1 MNEVFEKTR
10 ELGEAIQRSDEYLAL
25 KAAEAKAMK
34 NVEAADA
41 MAKYMELR
49 RQMELM
55 VTQGDKDWAKIK
67 QISDE
72 MESWQER
79 MNMVDDIIH
88 LNQAQKAFST
98 LIDEVNSV
106 LRFIVTGEMP
116 SEDKDGCSGSC
127 ASCHGCGSKV
137 N

>member
-25 KAAEAKAMK
+25 KVAEAKAMK

-72 MESWQER
+72 METWQER

-116 SEDKDGCSGSC
+116 SEDKGGCSGSC
-127 ASCHGCGSKV
+127 ASCHGCGSKI

>member
-34 NVEAADA
+34 NIEAADA

-72 MESWQER
+72 METWQER

-116 SEDKDGCSGSC
+116 SEEKGGCSGSC
-127 ASCHGCGSKV
+127 ASCHGCGSKI

>member
-10 ELGEAIQRSDEYLAL
+10 ELGEAIQRSDEYLTL

-34 NVEAADA
+34 NTEAADA
-41 MAKYMELR
+41 MGKYMELR

-55 VTQGDKDWAKIK
+55 LAQGDKDWVKI
-67 QISDE
+67 QQVSDE
-72 MESWQER
+72 MQAWQEH

-116 SEDKDGCSGSC
+116 SEDKGGCSGSC
-127 ASCHGCGSKV
+127 ATCYGCGSKV

>member
-10 ELGEAIQRSDEYLAL
+10 GLGEAIQRSDEYLTL

-34 NVEAADA
+34 NTEAADA
-41 MAKYMELR
+41 MGKYMELR

-55 VTQGDKDWAKIK
+55 LAQGDKDWVKI
-67 QISDE
+67 QQVSDE
-72 MESWQER
+72 MQAWQEH

-116 SEDKDGCSGSC
+116 SEDKGGCSGSC
-127 ASCHGCGSKV
+127 ATCHGCGSKV

>member
-34 NVEAADA
+34 NIEAADA

-72 MESWQER
+72 METWQER

-88 LNQAQKAFST
+88 LNPAQKAFST

-116 SEDKDGCSGSC
+116 SEEKGGCSGSC
-127 ASCHGCGSKV
+127 ASCHGCGSKI

>member
-10 ELGEAIQRSDEYLAL
+10 ERGEAIQRSDEYLAL
-25 KAAEAKAMK
+25 KAAEAKAMR
-34 NVEAADA
+34 NSEAANA
-41 MAKYMELR
+41 MGKYMELR

-55 VTQGDKDWAKIK
+55 LAQGDKDWAKI
-67 QISDE
+67 QQVSDE
-72 MESWQER
+72 MQAWQAH

-116 SEDKDGCSGSC
+116 SEEKSGCSGSC
-127 ASCHGCGSKV
+127 ATCHGCGNKV

>member
-34 NVEAADA
+34 NIEAADA

-72 MESWQER
+72 METWQER

-116 SEDKDGCSGSC
+116 SEDKGGCLGSC
-127 ASCHGCGSKV
+127 ASCHGCGSKI

>member
-34 NVEAADA
+34 NIEAADA

-72 MESWQER
+72 METWQER

-98 LIDEVNSV
+98 LIDEVKSV

-116 SEDKDGCSGSC
+116 SEDKGGCSGSC
-127 ASCHGCGSKV
+127 ASCHGCGSKI

>member
-10 ELGEAIQRSDEYLAL
+10 ELGEAIQRSDEYLTL
-25 KAAEAKAMK
+25 KAAEH
-34 NVEAADA
+34 
-41 MAKYMELR
+41 
-49 RQMELM
+49 
-55 VTQGDKDWAKIK
+55 
-67 QISDE
+67 
-72 MESWQER
+72 

-116 SEDKDGCSGSC
+116 SEDKGGCSGSC
-127 ASCHGCGSKV
+127 ATCHGCGSKV